1 MHVFAIM
8 DSLVFS
14 ETRQGNLQT
23 DTIITRATGG
33 REVGAKSIR
42 GIRKFNYEKVKLE
55 RRRRLV

>member
-1 MHVFAIM
+1 M